1 MYTQYRGIHTYM
13 LMDGYLEDVGMM
25 CIILAWVNFESFVP
39 SWCFG
44 TQHVEMPSEA
54 KVWASVWPKSA
65 NGCDTTGCSFH
76 EWPRECGIAGIWV
89 CCLHLGHGVTCPYVS
104 HCPGTWLWWTV
115 QPCPRVKLNAE
126 AWRIA
131 AAELLSQL
139 EVKALASTGFGIKHD
154 WYHYT
159 YCQCSCAPWTLKWA
173 LTSRA
178 HRARWIQLRA
188 VKVEGDLPQICGIRK
203 IIDKCNDSFTFLVQK
218 GALVSRRS
226 VHWLRTWKA
235 LPSCHLWVLGRG
247 PRLRAAS
254 LAWRVCWLD
263 FALGSRHW
271 EKCLWVSCSCAPV
284 AHQDPARFVW
294 KKLVV
299 RLRPRSNWSKNERC
313 GLCGFNHSL
322 HKDCNLYHWLQ
333 SRRLDMLSTCF
344 SLFVSNPRP
353 KKSRMK
359 S

>member
-44 TQHVEMPSEA
+44 LNMWRCQVKPRYGHPSDPSRR
-54 KVWASVWPKSA
+54 WMWH
-65 NGCDTTGCSFH
+65 NGLQLSWMATRMWDRRDLGLLPAFGP
-76 EWPRECGIAGIWV
+76 WR
-89 CCLHLGHGVTCPYVS
+89 HLSIRVPLSRHM
-104 HCPGTWLWWTV
+104 TV
-115 QPCPRVKLNAE
+115 MNCQPCPRVKLNAE

-178 HRARWIQLRA
+178 HRHGWIQLRA

-235 LPSCHLWVLGRG
+235 LPSATSEFWGEAPLEGCKFGLTCLLTWFCSWKQALRKMPLSFLFMCPQSRIRIQHALCGRSWSCDCAHAQID
-247 PRLRAAS
+247 PKMSAVACAAS
-254 LAWRVCWLD
+254 ITAYTKTAICIID
-263 FALGSRHW
+263 
-271 EKCLWVSCSCAPV
+271 CS
-284 AHQDPARFVW
+284 QED
-294 KKLVV
+294 
-299 RLRPRSNWSKNERC
+299 
-313 GLCGFNHSL
+313 
-322 HKDCNLYHWLQ
+322 
-333 SRRLDMLSTCF
+333 
-344 SLFVSNPRP
+344 
-353 KKSRMK
+353 
-359 S
+359 